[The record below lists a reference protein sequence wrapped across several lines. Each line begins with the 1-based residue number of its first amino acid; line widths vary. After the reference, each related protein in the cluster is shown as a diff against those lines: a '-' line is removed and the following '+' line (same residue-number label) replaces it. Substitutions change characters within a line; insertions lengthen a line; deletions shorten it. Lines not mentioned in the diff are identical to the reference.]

1 MSTTNVR
8 PVTPE
13 QPTAGRPVS
22 LGEIA
27 RVFLKIGA
35 MSYGGPAIMGI
46 MQAEIQEKRQWI
58 DKKTFVDG
66 LALVNMLPG
75 PGATQLGIFIG
86 HAKAGIAGGVVAGL
100 GFILPAFAIMLALT
114 AAYLAYGA
122 LPSMRSAFY
131 GIGPVVIG
139 IFAVAVYRLGKNA
152 IKDRAQIAIALGAAA
167 TMLFPQVGLIAILLI
182 AGCTGIA
189 LFDTRKHGAIAFAIV
204 VGLLALVR
212 TYEWTQGSPGLM
224 GSSNVPASSGAE
236 PSLWDLG
243 TFFLK
248 VGAFTFGGG
257 LSMLAFMQE
266 QVVTQLGWLSPQ
278 EFVDGL
284 ALGQLT
290 PGPVLMLAAFIGFKL
305 KGVIGATI
313 AAGAIFLPSFLMM
326 LTILPILKRMGNLAW
341 LRAFMRGV
349 GPAVIG
355 ALAVS
360 LAQMTPHAAPDWITW
375 LLLAGTVAIMLW
387 RNTGPLPLMIGGGAL
402 GVILKENVI
411 GRVRD
416 LVR

>member
-1 MSTTNVR
+1 MSTTNAQ

-13 QPTAGRPVS
+13 QPTAARSVS

-86 HAKAGIAGGVVAGL
+86 HAKAGIAGGIIAGL
-100 GFILPAFAIMLALT
+100 GFILPAFAIMLALS
-114 AAYLAYGA
+114 AAYLAYGT

-139 IFAVAVYRLGKNA
+139 IFAVAIYRLGKNA
-152 IKDRAQIAIALGAAA
+152 IKDHAQIAIALGAAA
-167 TMLFPQVGLIAILLI
+167 AMLCPQVGLIAILLI
-182 AGCTGIA
+182 AGCSGIA
-189 LFDTRKHGAIAFAIV
+189 LFGSRKHAAIAFAFV
-204 VGLLALVR
+204 LGMLVLVR
-212 TYEWTQGSPGLM
+212 WFEWTQGTPELTSAGHI
-224 GSSNVPASSGAE
+224 SVPSGVE

-243 TFFLK
+243 TFFFK

-257 LSMLAFMQE
+257 LSMLAFIQE
-266 QVVTQLGWLSPQ
+266 QVVTQLGWLTPQ

-290 PGPVLMLAAFIGFKL
+290 PGPVLMLGAFIGFKL
-305 KGVIGATI
+305 KGVVGAAI

-326 LTILPILKRMGNLAW
+326 LTILPLLKRMGNLAW
-341 LRAFMRGV
+341 LRAFMRAV

-375 LLLAGTVAIMLW
+375 LVLAGTVAVMLW
-387 RNTGPLPLMIGGGAL
+387 RNTGPLPALVAGGAL